1 MTDTVRERLEKAEEV
16 AAKIERKLAYIVGT
30 HCGVATND
38 LRILLDAYFDQKD
51 LLFECVAY
59 GDPEIESRLAA
70 SPQEAAPTKREA
82 ALAELAKL
90 DGETMD
96 LAASPQGEESPPAMS
111 ADHIPDAGNMIAPVE
126 AVAWRLRRVGV
137 ARWNLWDLNPCVDT
151 PAYANAAEWEVQS
164 LYTHPAPIKP
174 SGDTGE
180 LRERVAKLI
189 IDWPFNIHEQD
200 GANEIA
206 DAILDLIQS
215 ERAG

>member
-96 LAASPQGEESPPAMS
+96 LAASPQGEGSSIGQNDQPGLAFS
-111 ADHIPDAGNMIAPVE
+111 DAGEP
-126 AVAWRLRRVGV
+126 
-137 ARWNLWDLNPCVDT
+137 
-151 PAYANAAEWEVQS
+151 
-164 LYTHPAPIKP
+164 
-174 SGDTGE
+174 
-180 LRERVAKLI
+180 
-189 IDWPFNIHEQD
+189 
-200 GANEIA
+200 
-206 DAILDLIQS
+206 
-215 ERAG
+215 